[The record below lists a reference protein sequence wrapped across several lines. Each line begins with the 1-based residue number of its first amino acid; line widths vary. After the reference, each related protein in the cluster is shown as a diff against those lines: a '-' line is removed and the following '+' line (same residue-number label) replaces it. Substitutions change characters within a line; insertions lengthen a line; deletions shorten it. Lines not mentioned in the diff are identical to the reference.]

1 MASSTDNPEFEKA
14 LEDFKS
20 GLKKKD
26 RDQFGK
32 ATLPDLLKKVEDLQK
47 AQHAKRRGQN
57 LALLKP
63 FIEAMEQ
70 FGKIVEIFTNASQF
84 VAYVWVRVAPL
95 TPRTGSPSYASYY
108 LQECDLPIGTSQAPS
123 AGNSSLRT
131 QCKLL
136 VVLVTDH

>member
-1 MASSTDNPEFEKA
+1 MASSTANPVFEKA

-20 GLKKKD
+20 GLMKKD
-26 RDQFGK
+26 RDQFGM
-32 ATLPDLLKKVEDLQK
+32 ATLPDLLKKVEDLLK

-70 FGKIVEIFTNASQF
+70 FDKIIKKNTNTTQNNTKK
-84 VAYVWVRVAPL
+84 WVRVAPL

-108 LQECDLPIGTSQAPS
+108 
-123 AGNSSLRT
+123 
-131 QCKLL
+131 
-136 VVLVTDH
+136 